1 MGPFLTWVVKIII
14 YAICGAIAGALMD
27 NKKGGLLRNIII
39 GFLGAVV
46 GGFLAALLPIPG
58 AGNWIVSI
66 IISIGGA
73 CLVLWL
79 VKKLF

>member
-1 MGPFLTWVVKIII
+1 MGPFLTWVIKILI
-14 YAICGAIAGALMD
+14 YAVCGAVAGALMG
-27 NKKGGLLRNIII
+27 NKKGGWLRNIIV

-79 VKKLF
+79 CKKFF